1 VSYNSGHENFPYRI
15 LHPRWKPLR
24 RSANPVS
31 QAGRNCS
38 RNRYTHVVVTSPGR
52 LVFIAGQIARDKQ
65 GNLVGK
71 GDLHAQTVQ
80 VFENLKAALA
90 AAGAT
95 FNDVVKINWYIRDY
109 KPESLAALREV
120 RAMYVNKDNPPAS
133 TLIGVAALAQEDYL
147 IEVEA
152 VAALPDQH
160 GKKK

>member
-1 VSYNSGHENFPYRI
+1 MKI
-15 LHPRWKPLR
+15 LFAACFLIGCLSASAQTQFLKPDGI
-24 RSANPVS
+24 AP
-31 QAGRNCS
+31 GTG
-38 RNRYTHVVVTSPGR
+38 YTHVVVTSPGK
-52 LVFIAGQIARDKQ
+52 LVFISGQVARDKQ

-71 GDLHAQTVQ
+71 GDLRAQAAQ

-109 KPESLAALREV
+109 NQEKLAALREI
-120 RAMYVNKDNPPAS
+120 RNSYVNKDNPPAS

-152 VAALPDQH
+152 VAALPN
-160 GKKK
+160 KPARRK

>member
-1 VSYNSGHENFPYRI
+1 MLVGC
-15 LHPRWKPLR
+15 LHAAAQTQFLKPEGI
-24 RSANPVS
+24 APGV
-31 QAGRNCS
+31 G
-38 RNRYTHVVVTSPGR
+38 YTHVVVTSPGK
-52 LVFIAGQIARDKQ
+52 LVFIAGQVARDKQ

-71 GDLHAQTVQ
+71 GDLRAQTAQ
-80 VFENLKAALA
+80 VFENLKTALA

-95 FNDVVKINWYIRDY
+95 FNDVVKINWYVRDY
-109 KPESLAALREV
+109 KPESLNALREV

-152 VAALPDQH
+152 VATLPDQR